1 MKHFYVNFCVFD
13 LVYTDITS
21 NLNIYTKYAELIN
34 SASNFLYSYNNLSRF
49 MTHEVGKNAVLAEI
63 NIVRVLLVVHLTTNV
78 VLLIWI

>member
-1 MKHFYVNFCVFD
+1 
-13 LVYTDITS
+13 
-21 NLNIYTKYAELIN
+21 
-34 SASNFLYSYNNLSRF
+34 